1 MGRVIKFIC
10 FILVILLGIFW
21 YAYYT
26 VPLTSQELMVLAT
39 DYLRAYDNHSSF
51 NSDVFLFDFE
61 KDNIIVTDFTDAFNY
76 DVISWDK
83 VLLLTDYTYIDL
95 HEPDLNIYPISEE
108 VDGQYVVSTDL
119 FSSFPVSIVD
129 GRYGLLYTFK
139 DMKQNPFD
147 SLLIS
152 EGNFDFFDNKYSV
165 PFTTDDEV
173 INGTVDIYLNSF
185 NRINKIEITY

>member
-95 HEPDLNIYPISEE
+95 HEPDLSIYPISEE

-165 PFTTDDEV
+165 PFTTADEV